1 MGCGGEGVCGGEGRC
16 VWWGKGGVVGEGRC
30 ECVGHDRTTLKYA
43 HTFPQYGAC
52 MALVCILK

>member
-1 MGCGGEGVCGGEGRC
+1 M
-16 VWWGKGGVVGEGRC
+16 WWGREVCVVGEGRC